1 MFGLGLPEMIV
12 IAIIILLIFGAKRL
26 PEIGKGLGKTAKEIK
41 DITKEMNKGKEKEQT
56 EGPEGKGTKP
66 PENDE
71 GKENLLGDIKPVVKD
86 LKEIKGKADKI
97 RKWTR
102 LLR

>member
-12 IAIIILLIFGAKRL
+12 IGVIILLIFGAKRL

-41 DITKEMNKGKEKEQT
+41 DISRDMKKSKEKSKEKKGEE
-56 EGPEGKGTKP
+56 EGAGP
-66 PENDE
+66 PEEDE
-71 GKENLLGDIKPVVKD
+71 AKETLLDDIKPVVKD
-86 LKEIKGKADKI
+86 IKDIKEKADKI

>member
-1 MFGLGLPEMIV
+1 ME
-12 IAIIILLIFGAKRL
+12 
-26 PEIGKGLGKTAKEIK
+26 
-41 DITKEMNKGKEKEQT
+41 KGKEKEQAD
-56 EGPEGKGTKP
+56 GPEGEGEKP

-71 GKENLLGDIKPVVKD
+71 GKENLLRDIKPVVND
-86 LKEIKGKADKI
+86 LKEIKGKADKV